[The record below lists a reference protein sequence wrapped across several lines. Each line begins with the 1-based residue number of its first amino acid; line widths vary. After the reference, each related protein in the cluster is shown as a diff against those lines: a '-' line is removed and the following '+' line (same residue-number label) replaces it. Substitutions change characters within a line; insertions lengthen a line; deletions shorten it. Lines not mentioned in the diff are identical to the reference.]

1 MKIKFGK
8 YSLIYI
14 YTWYTYQFKII
25 IWFLL
30 KQNETDTEYKREK
43 SETKTII
50 IKKNYCLTKIIN
62 IYKKLNNNKKNPYN
76 SLTTQLH
83 NNLKKYT
90 IKNINNDYHNNNQ
103 ED

>member
-50 IKKNYCLTKIIN
+50 IKKKLLFNQNY
-62 IYKKLNNNKKNPYN
+62 
-76 SLTTQLH
+76 
-83 NNLKKYT
+83 KY
-90 IKNINNDYHNNNQ
+90 IQKAK
-103 ED
+103 

>member
-1 MKIKFGK
+1 
-8 YSLIYI
+8 LI
-14 YTWYTYQFKII
+14 F
-25 IWFLL
+25 L

-83 NNLKKYT
+83 NIILKKYT
-90 IKNINNDYHNNNQ
+90 IKKINNDYHNNNE